1 MKQNTSPKEQKISK
15 QKPIIIDEINN
26 HDGNESDSDI
36 SEHYMDVR
44 QSMSVDEVLDEMP
57 PKIFDIKH
65 VMKKKRNQRTIEENN
80 AIKDFV
86 VSVKFFRQAI
96 HNTLSVSN

>member
-44 QSMSVDEVLDEMP
+44 QSMSVDEVLDELESSVAQDP
-57 PKIFDIKH
+57 IKTKIPRTKN
-65 VMKKKRNQRTIEENN
+65 KKKC
-80 AIKDFV
+80 
-86 VSVKFFRQAI
+86 KFLITF
-96 HNTLSVSN
+96 S

>member
-86 VSVKFFRQAI
+86 VSVKFFR
-96 HNTLSVSN
+96 HCTF